1 MCYCTNRLIQKHGG
15 GEKLEWRF
23 NNDMPIYTQLVTQ
36 IKFSIV
42 SGELAPGA
50 RLSTVRDL
58 AAEAGVN
65 PNTMQRAMQELEREG
80 LVYSQRGNGRFVT
93 EDTGAIDKAKRVLA
107 EQHMEDFFRAMQG
120 LGYSREEI
128 IALIEGRKEEE
139 KQ

>member
-1 MCYCTNRLIQKHGG
+1 M
-15 GEKLEWRF
+15 EWRF
-23 NNDMPIYTQLVTQ
+23 NNDMPIYTQLVAQ

-42 SGELAPGA
+42 SGELGPGD

-58 AAEAGVN
+58 ASEAGVN

-93 EDTGAIDKAKRVLA
+93 EDTAAIEKAKRVLA
-107 EQHMEDFFRAMQG
+107 EQHIGEFIRSMQG

-139 KQ
+139 